1 MSNNESPE
9 VKESI
14 EATDTAQQRT
24 EHKKWSVG
32 RKVALSV
39 SALGLAIAV
48 ASGGLAVYN
57 TNSSD
62 SAANTAQEQLAEQ
75 LSSDGYEGTTNGEAG
90 LSTDYDGKN
99 KGSGGLTNDG
109 YDGKNE
115 GSAGL
120 SPDDHDGKVRTGL
133 AADIP
138 SPSKVETGQAYGYI
152 ESDHFKRANL
162 VEGDMDS
169 AKKSQDLVDTGAAVH
184 YEGQAQPGEVG
195 NFSLSGHKTSHG
207 AIFKNATNLKKGET
221 VKVATSDGRFE
232 YKVIEENKPVSVKEA
247 EQMLTSDPFS
257 KFKNTSKSY
266 MTIQTCVGSWSW
278 DREIIVLE
286 LVK

>member
-9 VKESI
+9 VPEVPESVDV
-14 EATDTAQQRT
+14 ADVAPKR
-24 EHKKWSVG
+24 KKWSVG

-62 SAANTAQEQLAEQ
+62 SAANTAQEQVSEQ

-99 KGSGGLTNDG
+99 EGSVGLTNDG

-120 SPDDHDGKVRTGL
+120 SPEKQEKVRTGL

-138 SPSKVETGQAYGYI
+138 SPSKVKTGQAYGYI
-152 ESDHFKRANL
+152 ESDHWKRANL

-169 AKKSQDLVDTGAAVH
+169 AKKTQDLVDTGAAVH

-232 YKVIEENKPVSVKEA
+232 YKVIKENKPVSVKEA